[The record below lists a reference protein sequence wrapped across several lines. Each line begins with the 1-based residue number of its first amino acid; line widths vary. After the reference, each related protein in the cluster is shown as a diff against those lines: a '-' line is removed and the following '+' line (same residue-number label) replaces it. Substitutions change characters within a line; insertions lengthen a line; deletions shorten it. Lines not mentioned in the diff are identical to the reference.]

1 MTVTDSS
8 GVTPA
13 STAPSSSPARDSQS
27 LTPATRNTMS
37 FMGVLLGMAAAAI
50 GGGVVTLAAWFVFKQ
65 VSLPAFNT
73 SMVTRGLSTVAIVAT
88 VVVVAGLLYVW
99 TKRGVHGHGPL
110 KWLTVVAAYLSP
122 ALIVIASLGM
132 PLSATRLWLD
142 GIQVDQVFRTQFLTR
157 MTEQAGYA
165 DMNYADMPTF
175 YPMGWFWLGGR
186 MANLL
191 GIAGWEVFQ
200 PWSLV
205 SIAMACCILVPVWQ
219 RLTGSL
225 PLGTVIA
232 LTTTAL
238 TLTLATEEP
247 YSAIIALGVPAAAIM
262 CSRAFHGSWGS
273 TVGLLVFLGISAT
286 FYTLFTGAIAVT
298 VVSFVAL
305 VTAIVERSIKPILRL
320 MVIGFGSLA
329 IAAVAWGPYVVA
341 VLQAD
346 FPIKTAAQH
355 YLPAE
360 GTEVPVPFLAP
371 SLIGLM
377 CLVGIIYLVARVKN
391 VHIRTLGWALIGVYL
406 WIVASMVMP
415 LLGTTLLGFRLEIL
429 VVLILA
435 TAGVLG
441 LAHLYEKYRSH
452 EHLTAIVTVIAA
464 LAGIFYMQEI
474 PAAHQSAIDNAYTD
488 TDGNGERADQFPAD
502 SARYYQEISDF
513 FQDHNAEIVM
523 TDEKLFLAY
532 HPYFGYN
539 AFTAHYANPLGQF
552 DERNEQMAT
561 WANDSWE
568 QTPEEFVQALEDNPW
583 DVPDAMIFRGDIESP
598 DDGYKAHLAVDIFPN
613 QPNVRYDAI
622 LFDPEVFD
630 DSNLWNVEQIGPF
643 VVAARVN

>member
-1 MTVTDSS
+1 MTVTDSAEANPPADS
-8 GVTPA
+8 TPV
-13 STAPSSSPARDSQS
+13 RDTHS
-27 LTPATRNTMS
+27 LTPATRDTTS
-37 FMGVLLGMAAAAI
+37 FLGVLVGMAAAAI
-50 GGGVVTLAAWFVFKQ
+50 GGGLVTLIAWFVFKQ

-73 SMVTRGLSTVAIVAT
+73 SMVTRGLSTAGIVVT
-88 VVVVAGLLYVW
+88 VVVVAGLLYLW
-99 TKRGVHGHGPL
+99 TKRGVQGKGPL
-110 KWLTVVAAYLSP
+110 AWLTVVVAYLSP
-122 ALIVIASLGM
+122 ALIVICSLGM
-132 PLSATRLWLD
+132 PLSASKLWLH

-157 MTEQAGYA
+157 MTVEGGYA

-191 GIAGWEVFQ
+191 GLQGWEAFQ

-205 SIAMACCILVPVWQ
+205 SIAMACCLLVPVWQ

-225 PLGTVIA
+225 PLGTIIA

-238 TLTLATEEP
+238 TLTLAVDEP
-247 YSAIIALGVPAAAIM
+247 YSAVIALGVPAAAVM

-305 VTAIVERSIKPILRL
+305 VTAIVERSFKPIVRL
-320 MVIGFGSLA
+320 AVIGFGSLA
-329 IAAVAWGPYVVA
+329 IAAIAWGPYLLA
-341 VLQAD
+341 VLRAD
-346 FPIKTAAQH
+346 FPTETAAQH

-371 SLIGLM
+371 SIVGLLCLIGI
-377 CLVGIIYLVARVKN
+377 VYLVIRVKN

-406 WIVASMVMP
+406 WIVASMVLP

-429 VVLILA
+429 VVLIMT

-441 LAHLYEKYRSH
+441 LAHLYEQYRTR
-452 EHLTAIVTVIAA
+452 EYLAAVVAVITA

-474 PAAHQSAIDNAYTD
+474 PAEHQTAIDNAYSD
-488 TDGNGERADQFPAD
+488 TDGNGERADKFPAD
-502 SARYYQEISDF
+502 SARYYSEIDEF
-513 FQDHNAEIVM
+513 FQGHNADVVM
-523 TDEKLFLAY
+523 TDEKLFMAY
-532 HPYFGYN
+532 YPYYGFN

-552 DERNEQMAT
+552 KQRNEEMTT
-561 WANDSWE
+561 WAENSWD
-568 QTPEEFVQALEDNPW
+568 QTPQEFVDTLENNPW
-583 DVPDAMIFRGDIESP
+583 DVPNAMIFRGDIESP

-622 LFDPEVFD
+622 LFDPEVFN
-630 DSNLWNVEQIGPF
+630 DSDLWDVKQIGPF

>member
-1 MTVTDSS
+1 MTVTDSAEAPK
-8 GVTPA
+8 PA
-13 STAPSSSPARDSQS
+13 ASSPVRDSQS
-27 LTPATRNTMS
+27 LTPASRDTMS
-37 FMGVLLGMAAAAI
+37 LLGVLLGMAGAAI

-73 SMVTRGLSTVAIVAT
+73 SMVTRGLSTALIVAT
-88 VVVVAGLLYVW
+88 IVIVAGLLYLW
-99 TKRGVHGHGPL
+99 TTRGKF

-122 ALIVIASLGM
+122 AAIVIASLGM
-132 PLSATRLWLD
+132 PLSASKLWLD

-157 MTEQAGYA
+157 MTVEGGYA

-191 GIAGWEVFQ
+191 GLAGWEVFQ

-205 SIAMACCILVPVWQ
+205 SIAMSCCILVPVWQ

-232 LTTTAL
+232 LTTTGIGL
-238 TLTLATEEP
+238 TLSTEEP
-247 YSAIIALGVPAAAIM
+247 YSAVIALGVPAAAIM

-286 FYTLFTGAIAVT
+286 FYTLFTGAIAVM
-298 VVSFVAL
+298 VVSFVAV
-305 VTAIVERSIKPILRL
+305 VTAIVDRSFKPILRL

-329 IAAVAWGPYVVA
+329 IAAIAWGPYVVA
-341 VLQAD
+341 ALRAD
-346 FPIKTAAQH
+346 YPLESAAQH

-360 GTEVPVPFLAP
+360 GTELPVPFLAP
-371 SLIGLM
+371 SLVGVM
-377 CLVGIIYLVARVKN
+377 CLIGIIYLVVRVKN

-406 WIVASMVMP
+406 WIIASMVMP

-429 VVLILA
+429 VVLIMA

-441 LAHLYEKYRSH
+441 LAHLYEHYRTR
-452 EHLTAIVTVIAA
+452 EHVTAVVTVIAA
-464 LAGIFYMQEI
+464 LAAIFYMQGI

-488 TDGNGERADQFPAD
+488 TDGNGERADKFPAD
-502 SARYYQEISDF
+502 SARYYQEIADF
-513 FQDHNAEIVM
+513 FNEHGAEVVM

-532 HPYFGYN
+532 HPFYGYN
-539 AFTAHYANPLGQF
+539 AFTSHYANPLGQF
-552 DERNEQMAT
+552 SQRNEQMAT
-561 WANDSWE
+561 WANDSWD
-568 QTPEEFVQALEDNPW
+568 QTPEEFVESLENNPW
-583 DVPDAMIFRGDIESP
+583 DVPDAMMFRGNVESA
-598 DDGYKAHLAVDIFPN
+598 DDGYKSHLAVDIFPN

-622 LFDPEVFD
+622 MFDPEVFI
-630 DSNLWNVEQIGPF
+630 DSNLWDVEQVGPF
-643 VVAARVN
+643 VVVARVN

>member
-1 MTVTDSS
+1 MTVTDSAEANPPADS
-8 GVTPA
+8 TPV
-13 STAPSSSPARDSQS
+13 RDTHS
-27 LTPATRNTMS
+27 LTPATRDTTS
-37 FMGVLLGMAAAAI
+37 FLGVLVGMAAAAI
-50 GGGVVTLAAWFVFKQ
+50 GGGLVTLIAWFVFKQ

-73 SMVTRGLSTVAIVAT
+73 SMVTRGLSTAGIVVT
-88 VVVVAGLLYVW
+88 VVVVAGLLYLW
-99 TKRGVHGHGPL
+99 TKRGVQGKGPL
-110 KWLTVVAAYLSP
+110 AWLTVVVAYLSP
-122 ALIVIASLGM
+122 ALIVICSLGM
-132 PLSATRLWLD
+132 PLSASKLWLH

-157 MTEQAGYA
+157 MTVEGGYA

-191 GIAGWEVFQ
+191 GLQGWEAFQ

-205 SIAMACCILVPVWQ
+205 SIAMACCLLVPVWQ

-225 PLGTVIA
+225 PLGTIIA

-238 TLTLATEEP
+238 TLTLAVDEP
-247 YSAIIALGVPAAAIM
+247 YSAVIALGVPAAAIM
-262 CSRAFHGSWGS
+262 CSRAFHGCWGS

-305 VTAIVERSIKPILRL
+305 VTAIVERSFKPIVRL
-320 MVIGFGSLA
+320 AVIGFGSLA
-329 IAAVAWGPYVVA
+329 IAAIAWGPYLLA
-341 VLQAD
+341 VLRAD
-346 FPIKTAAQH
+346 FPTETAAQH

-371 SLIGLM
+371 SIVGLLCLIGI
-377 CLVGIIYLVARVKN
+377 VYLVIRVKN

-406 WIVASMVMP
+406 WIVASMVLP

-429 VVLILA
+429 VVLIMA

-441 LAHLYEKYRSH
+441 LAHLYEQYRTR
-452 EHLTAIVTVIAA
+452 EYLAAVVAVITA

-474 PAAHQSAIDNAYTD
+474 PAEHQTAIDNAYSD
-488 TDGNGERADQFPAD
+488 TDGNGERADKFPAD
-502 SARYYQEISDF
+502 SARYYGEIDEF
-513 FQDHNAEIVM
+513 FQGHNADVVM
-523 TDEKLFLAY
+523 TDEKLFMAY
-532 HPYFGYN
+532 YPYYGFN

-552 DERNEQMAT
+552 KQRNEEMTT
-561 WANDSWE
+561 WAENSWD
-568 QTPEEFVQALEDNPW
+568 QTPQEFVDTLENNPW
-583 DVPDAMIFRGDIESP
+583 DVPNAMIFRGDIESP

-622 LFDPEVFD
+622 LFDPEVFN
-630 DSNLWNVEQIGPF
+630 DSDLWDVKQIGPF

>member
-1 MTVTDSS
+1 MTVTDSAEANPPADS
-8 GVTPA
+8 TPV
-13 STAPSSSPARDSQS
+13 RDTHS
-27 LTPATRNTMS
+27 LTPATRDTTS
-37 FMGVLLGMAAAAI
+37 FLGVLVGMAAAAI
-50 GGGVVTLAAWFVFKQ
+50 GGGLVTLIAWFVFKQ

-73 SMVTRGLSTVAIVAT
+73 SMVTRGLSTAGIVVT
-88 VVVVAGLLYVW
+88 VVVVAGLLYLW
-99 TKRGVHGHGPL
+99 TKRGVQGKGPL
-110 KWLTVVAAYLSP
+110 AWLTVVVAYLSP
-122 ALIVIASLGM
+122 ALIVICSLGM
-132 PLSATRLWLD
+132 PLSASKLWLH

-157 MTEQAGYA
+157 MTVEGGYA

-191 GIAGWEVFQ
+191 GLQGWEAFQ

-205 SIAMACCILVPVWQ
+205 SIAMACCLLVPVWQ

-238 TLTLATEEP
+238 TLTLAVDEP
-247 YSAIIALGVPAAAIM
+247 YSAVIALGVPAAAIM

-305 VTAIVERSIKPILRL
+305 VTAIVERSFKPIVRL
-320 MVIGFGSLA
+320 AVIGFGSLA
-329 IAAVAWGPYVVA
+329 IAAIAWGPYLLA
-341 VLQAD
+341 VLRAD
-346 FPIKTAAQH
+346 FPTETAAQH

-371 SLIGLM
+371 SIVGLLCLIGI
-377 CLVGIIYLVARVKN
+377 VYLVIRVKN

-406 WIVASMVMP
+406 WIVASMVLP

-429 VVLILA
+429 VVLIMA

-441 LAHLYEKYRSH
+441 LAHLYEQYRTR
-452 EHLTAIVTVIAA
+452 EYLAAVVAVITA

-474 PAAHQSAIDNAYTD
+474 PAEHQTAIDSAYSD
-488 TDGNGERADQFPAD
+488 TDGNGERADKFPAD
-502 SARYYQEISDF
+502 SARYYSEIDEF
-513 FQDHNAEIVM
+513 FQGHNADVVM
-523 TDEKLFLAY
+523 TDEKLFMAY
-532 HPYFGYN
+532 YPYYGFN
-539 AFTAHYANPLGQF
+539 AFTAHYANPLWQF
-552 DERNEQMAT
+552 KQRNEEMAT
-561 WANDSWE
+561 WAENSWD
-568 QTPEEFVQALEDNPW
+568 QTPQEFVDTLENNPW
-583 DVPDAMIFRGDIESP
+583 DVPNAMIFRGDIESP

-622 LFDPEVFD
+622 LFDPEVFND
-630 DSNLWNVEQIGPF
+630 PDLWDVKQIGTF

>member
-1 MTVTDSS
+1 MTVTDSAEANPPADS
-8 GVTPA
+8 TPV
-13 STAPSSSPARDSQS
+13 RDTHS
-27 LTPATRNTMS
+27 LTPATRDTTS
-37 FMGVLLGMAAAAI
+37 FLGVLVGMAAAAI
-50 GGGVVTLAAWFVFKQ
+50 GGGLVTLIAWFVFKQ

-73 SMVTRGLSTVAIVAT
+73 SMVTRGLSTAGIVVT
-88 VVVVAGLLYVW
+88 VVIVAGLLYLW
-99 TKRGVHGHGPL
+99 TKRGVQGKGPL
-110 KWLTVVAAYLSP
+110 AWLTVVVAYLSP
-122 ALIVIASLGM
+122 ALIVICSLGM
-132 PLSATRLWLD
+132 PLSASKLWLH

-157 MTEQAGYA
+157 MTVEGGYA

-191 GIAGWEVFQ
+191 GLQGWEAFQ

-205 SIAMACCILVPVWQ
+205 SIAMACCLLVPVWQ

-225 PLGTVIA
+225 PLGTIIA

-238 TLTLATEEP
+238 TLALAVDEP
-247 YSAIIALGVPAAAIM
+247 YSAVIALGVPAAAIM

-305 VTAIVERSIKPILRL
+305 VTAIVERSFKPIVRL
-320 MVIGFGSLA
+320 AVIGFGSLA
-329 IAAVAWGPYVVA
+329 IAAIAWGPYLLA
-341 VLQAD
+341 VLRAD
-346 FPIKTAAQH
+346 FPTETAAQH

-371 SLIGLM
+371 SIVGLLCLIGI
-377 CLVGIIYLVARVKN
+377 VYLVIRVKN

-406 WIVASMVMP
+406 WIVASMVLP

-429 VVLILA
+429 VVLIMT

-441 LAHLYEKYRSH
+441 LAHLYEQYRTR
-452 EHLTAIVTVIAA
+452 EYLAAVVAVITA

-474 PAAHQSAIDNAYTD
+474 PAEHQTAIDNAYSD
-488 TDGNGERADQFPAD
+488 TDGNGERADKFPAD
-502 SARYYQEISDF
+502 SARYYGEIDEF
-513 FQDHNAEIVM
+513 FQGHNADVVM
-523 TDEKLFLAY
+523 TDEKLFMAY
-532 HPYFGYN
+532 YPYYGFN

-552 DERNEQMAT
+552 KQRNEEMTT
-561 WANDSWE
+561 WAENSWD
-568 QTPEEFVQALEDNPW
+568 QTPQEFVDTLENNPW
-583 DVPDAMIFRGDIESP
+583 DVPNAMIFRGDIESP

-622 LFDPEVFD
+622 LFDPEVFN
-630 DSNLWNVEQIGPF
+630 DSDLWDVKQIGPF

>member
-1 MTVTDSS
+1 MTVTDSAEANPPADS
-8 GVTPA
+8 TPV
-13 STAPSSSPARDSQS
+13 RDTHS
-27 LTPATRNTMS
+27 LTPATRDTTS
-37 FMGVLLGMAAAAI
+37 FLGVLVGMAAAAI
-50 GGGVVTLAAWFVFKQ
+50 GGGLVTLIAWFVFKQ

-73 SMVTRGLSTVAIVAT
+73 SMVTRGLSTAGIVVT
-88 VVVVAGLLYVW
+88 VVVVAGLLYLW
-99 TKRGVHGHGPL
+99 TKRGVQGKGPL
-110 KWLTVVAAYLSP
+110 AWLTVVVAYLSP
-122 ALIVIASLGM
+122 ALIVICSLGM
-132 PLSATRLWLD
+132 PLSASKLWLH

-157 MTEQAGYA
+157 MTVEGGYA

-191 GIAGWEVFQ
+191 GLQGWEAFQ

-205 SIAMACCILVPVWQ
+205 SIAMACCLLVPVWQ

-238 TLTLATEEP
+238 TLTLAVDEP
-247 YSAIIALGVPAAAIM
+247 YSAVIALGVPAAAIM

-305 VTAIVERSIKPILRL
+305 VTAIVERSFKPIVRL
-320 MVIGFGSLA
+320 AVIGFGSLA
-329 IAAVAWGPYVVA
+329 IAAIAWGPYLLA
-341 VLQAD
+341 VLRAD
-346 FPIKTAAQH
+346 FPTETAAQH

-371 SLIGLM
+371 SIVGLLCLIGI
-377 CLVGIIYLVARVKN
+377 VYLVIRVKN

-406 WIVASMVMP
+406 WIVASMVLP

-429 VVLILA
+429 VVLIMA

-441 LAHLYEKYRSH
+441 LAHLYEQYRTR
-452 EHLTAIVTVIAA
+452 EYLAAVVAVITA

-474 PAAHQSAIDNAYTD
+474 PAEHQTAIDSAYSD
-488 TDGNGERADQFPAD
+488 TDGNGERADKFPAD
-502 SARYYQEISDF
+502 STRYYSEIDEF
-513 FQDHNAEIVM
+513 FQGHNADVVM
-523 TDEKLFLAY
+523 TDEKLFMAY
-532 HPYFGYN
+532 YPYYGFN

-552 DERNEQMAT
+552 KQRNEEMAT
-561 WANDSWE
+561 WAENSWD
-568 QTPEEFVQALEDNPW
+568 QSPQEFVDTLENNPW
-583 DVPDAMIFRGDIESP
+583 DVPNAMIFRGDIESP

-622 LFDPEVFD
+622 LFDPEVFND
-630 DSNLWNVEQIGPF
+630 PDLWDVKQIGPF